1 MSDLHVDLTR
11 QEMEESGEMDFIRAH
26 AEAAAAKARGE
37 EVSAPVEEADTVEV
51 PVVEEGEEE
60 LPVVDVEPVVEE
72 ADALT
77 PEEEDVL
84 YLELDDATQAL
95 IDTKYGGDI
104 AKALAALP
112 DSQSVIG
119 RQGNEMGALRQ
130 QLEEMEAR
138 LAAGLQQAQPY
149 PEWPDEFAETAEQ
162 AAAYREISEAAFAR
176 GDVATFQQA
185 LGAWQSVDRA
195 GAANYT
201 DLKEMQIANAQARE
215 QAPVAAAQDDEA
227 TLLAGVDAIRV
238 KYPQFQ
244 DAEFQAAVAAELDKT
259 PSLKAVLWQGV
270 PGVSP
275 AERLT
280 VLDEAAQRV
289 IARTTSD
296 TATQARRR
304 IAVRTSE
311 EARAARAEAQVARG
325 ATARDTGDEPEART
339 VPMGESGR
347 SLNIDRLNAMLPE
360 ADRL

>member
-1 MSDLHVDLTR
+1 MSDLHTDLVR
-11 QEMEESGEMDFIRAH
+11 QEMEENGEMDFIRQH
-26 AEAAAAKARGE
+26 AAAARGE
-37 EVSAPVEEADTVEV
+37 TPAPAAADTVEV
-51 PVVEEGEEE
+51 PVVEPVEEQPE
-60 LPVVDVEPVVEE
+60 ATPPENVVEENAAE

-104 AKALAALP
+104 SKALAALP
-112 DSQSVIG
+112 DAQSAIG

-138 LAAGLQQAQPY
+138 ISQGLAQAQPY
-149 PEWPDEFAETAEQ
+149 PEWPDEFADPGE
-162 AAAYREISEAAFAR
+162 AAAQFREISEAAFAR
-176 GDVATFQQA
+176 GDVGTFQQA
-185 LGAWQSVDRA
+185 LGAWEEVDRVSV
-195 GAANYT
+195 ANYR
-201 DLKEMQIANAQARE
+201 DLKQMQIEARMREE
-215 QAPVAAAQDDEA
+215 QAPVADDEA
-227 TLLAGVDAIRV
+227 TLAAGVEAIRV

-275 AERLT
+275 AERLA

-289 IARTTSD
+289 IARTTSE
-296 TATQARRR
+296 TVTQARRR

-325 ATARDTGDEPEART
+325 ATARETGAEPEKRT
-339 VPMGESGR
+339 MPMGESGR
-347 SLNIDRLNAMLPE
+347 SLDLDRLNAMLPPE
-360 ADRL
+360 DRI